1 MSIFALALAKLIK
14 QLGFSVYTLYNVQRI
29 HCIQCTHC
37 TNCTMYTMYSPTA
50 GNQSSHIVYTQ
61 YSWTALPR
69 GSSPPSGLGLSHR
82 RARRRTIYGKPCNA
96 VGGVLRPSVAPI
108 HLVSQAFP
116 GLEAVGEQ
124 PLPGVDSVAS
134 AAAEAKLPLSSW
146 ALVALWIG
154 GPIRGHHVLSKPS
167 QNSGPVMALTPA
179 VCRLDPNSRAPEL
192 KCSIKV
198 EPSKILEDSSVQIF
212 SG

>member
-82 RARRRTIYGKPCNA
+82 QARRRTIYPIYLSCTRRDHLLTSRPPFDWFYSRHSQSLNLPILYTSQPPFTRFCTRHDQWPWR
-96 VGGVLRPSVAPI
+96 VQNTNYFVL
-108 HLVSQAFP
+108 LFGLAFLTHC
-116 GLEAVGEQ
+116 GL
-124 PLPGVDSVAS
+124 
-134 AAAEAKLPLSSW
+134 
-146 ALVALWIG
+146 
-154 GPIRGHHVLSKPS
+154 RR
-167 QNSGPVMALTPA
+167 T
-179 VCRLDPNSRAPEL
+179 
-192 KCSIKV
+192 
-198 EPSKILEDSSVQIF
+198 
-212 SG
+212 

>member
-1 MSIFALALAKLIK
+1 
-14 QLGFSVYTLYNVQRI
+14 
-29 HCIQCTHC
+29 
-37 TNCTMYTMYSPTA
+37 
-50 GNQSSHIVYTQ
+50 
-61 YSWTALPR
+61 
-69 GSSPPSGLGLSHR
+69 
-82 RARRRTIYGKPCNA
+82 

-154 GPIRGHHVLSKPS
+154 GPIRGHHVLTKPS
-167 QNSGPVMALTPA
+167 QNSGPVMAITPHL
-179 VCRLDPNSRAPEL
+179 CRPDPNSRAAEL

-198 EPSKILEDSSVQIF
+198 EPSKHRRTFCSNF
-212 SG
+212 SASKHL